1 MDSNVL
7 TRPVQDPAVWT
18 SAQASKQTFEMPLTA
33 AEIDALEECVR
44 ASAHKHR
51 WKTARDDFSHPLI
64 EVLMQRVWTR
74 LKEGSGVAI
83 LVGLTRERFSDDDME
98 RIYWGIGTYLGEGQ
112 PQNPAGDMIGYVQK
126 EDTNPTERGYRSA
139 AELSM
144 HTDNSEIVGLMCVQ
158 RAERGGESS
167 LSSTLAVHNQI
178 VEQRPDLLEA
188 LYEGYYFWLPE
199 KRDGVATTDEKLPIF
214 CNIDGKLSCNFAGT
228 YMRKAAELR
237 GETLPADLDEGIELF
252 ARLVNGP
259 ELRAEFLLDPGD
271 IMLWNNYV
279 IAHSRRAFEDSPER
293 KRKLLRLWLKTEG
306 AMRPVTDRFKT
317 RERTL
322 KKMYDRQAV

>member
-18 SAQASKQTFEMPLTA
+18 SAQASKQTFEMPLSA
-33 AEIDALEECVR
+33 AEIDTLEECVR
-44 ASAHKHR
+44 NSADKHR
-51 WKTARDDFSHPLI
+51 WETTREDFSHPL
-64 EVLMQRVWTR
+64 VVALMQRVWNR
-74 LKEGSGVAI
+74 LTGGSGVAI
-83 LVGLTRERFSDDDME
+83 LAGLTRERFSDDEME
-98 RIYWGIGTYLGEGQ
+98 RIYWGLGTHLGEGQ

-126 EDTNPTERGYRSA
+126 EEANPSQRGYRSA
-139 AELSM
+139 AEISM
-144 HTDNSEIVGLMCVQ
+144 HTDNSEVVGLMCVQ
-158 RAERGGESS
+158 RAESGGESS
-167 LSSTLAVHNQI
+167 LASTLAVHNRI
-178 VEQRPDLLEA
+178 VEQRPDLLRA

-199 KRDGVATTDEKLPIF
+199 KRDGVATTDEKLPTF
-214 CNIDGKLSCNFAGT
+214 CHIDGKLSCNFAGT

-237 GETLPADLDEGIELF
+237 GETLPADLDEGIDLF
-252 ARLVNGP
+252 AQLVNGA
-259 ELRAEFLLDPGD
+259 ELRAEFMLDPGD

-306 AMRPVTDRFKT
+306 AMRPVTERFKT

-322 KKMYDRQAV
+322 RKMYDRQTG